1 MGGRRL
7 VQAVCLAATLSAVRA
22 PGAEAQIL
30 SGAVGAVAG
39 TAAGGYL
46 SLSIIVARA
55 QRGHYLHDFEDIY
68 GWNSVP
74 VLVGAATGGTLGI
87 LSPPRL
93 WTSVFFGTAGA
104 VVGVPVGMVI
114 GTALSERPEAK
125 WAGGAIGAG
134 VGMTLGFLFGVLSPQ
149 EKLVPKPLREASAVP
164 IGFTIHF

>member
-7 VQAVCLAATLSAVRA
+7 LLAAFLATTFCVVRVPA
-22 PGAEAQIL
+22 TEAQIL

-55 QRGHYLHDFEDIY
+55 QRGHYLHDFEEIF
-68 GWNSVP
+68 GWTSAP
-74 VLVGAATGGTLGI
+74 VLIGAATGTALGI
-87 LSPPRL
+87 ASPPRL
-93 WTSVFFGTAGA
+93 WTSVFFGTGGA
-104 VVGVPVGMVI
+104 ILGVPIGMLA
-114 GTALSERPEAK
+114 GTALSDRPEAK

-164 IGFTIHF
+164 IGFSIHF

>member
-7 VQAVCLAATLSAVRA
+7 LQAVCLVTTLCAVRA
-22 PGAEAQIL
+22 PAAQAQIL

-55 QRGHYLHDFEDIY
+55 QRGHYLHDFEDIF
-68 GWNSVP
+68 GWNSAP

-93 WTSVFFGTAGA
+93 WTSVIFGTGGA
-104 VVGVPVGMVI
+104 VVGIPVARPIVFKSWKI
-114 GTALSERPEAK
+114 LAL
-125 WAGGAIGAG
+125 
-134 VGMTLGFLFGVLSPQ
+134 V
-149 EKLVPKPLREASAVP
+149 SA
-164 IGFTIHF
+164 